1 MLTAF
6 PTSFRS
12 ALAVLR
18 KVAASASTSVAL
30 LTAVTIF
37 SLLLTIVVVVLVAL
51 LAGFHVLF
59 VRSTL
64 VRHWASPWLNFRKT

>member
-6 PTSFRS
+6 STSFRS
-12 ALAVLR
+12 ALTVLR
-18 KVAASASTSVAL
+18 KVAASASMSAAL
-30 LTAVTIF
+30 LPAVAIF

-51 LAGFHVLF
+51 LAGLHVLF

-64 VRHWASPWLNFRKT
+64 VRHCASPWLSFRKA